1 MWKPSTRALSQLY
14 MAWKQFPPF
23 ARFGLAVV
31 VLGTI
36 YDVIAHLQ
44 APGYYGNFTPA
55 QQSGHL
61 IILAGMVITLA
72 AVLFD
77 ALFPPRRSRSIT
89 KERRY
94 SHANWWVRQ

>member
-1 MWKPSTRALSQLY
+1 MFKVGSRVLSELLV
-14 MAWKQFPPF
+14 AWQQFPPL
-23 ARFGLAVV
+23 ARFGLLVV

-55 QQSGHL
+55 QQTGHL

-77 ALFPPRRSRSIT
+77 AIFPPRQQQSTT
-89 KERRY
+89 KGRRY
-94 SHANWWVRQ
+94 SHANRWIR